1 MATPGTYIVELDA
14 FGIKTS
20 QKLSIVKDP
29 HSEGS
34 EKDIAEQTKLV
45 LNIQSDINETAS
57 LINRI
62 EMIRSQLYDIRIMT
76 KNHEVAEEISTA
88 VESLDKKF
96 ISVEGELYQMRLTGA
111 GQDGIRWPA
120 KLAGKLGYL
129 ASVVETADFPPNDQQ
144 REVHQI
150 LKDRLTLYDK
160 QFNNILRNELPAFDR
175 LMKKHNLT
183 GIITED

>member
-1 MATPGTYIVELDA
+1 
-14 FGIKTS
+14 
-20 QKLSIVKDP
+20 
-29 HSEGS
+29 
-34 EKDIAEQTKLV
+34 
-45 LNIQSDINETAS
+45 
-57 LINRI
+57 
-62 EMIRSQLYDIRIMT
+62 
-76 KNHEVAEEISTA
+76 
-88 VESLDKKF
+88 
-96 ISVEGELYQMRLTGA
+96 MRLTGA